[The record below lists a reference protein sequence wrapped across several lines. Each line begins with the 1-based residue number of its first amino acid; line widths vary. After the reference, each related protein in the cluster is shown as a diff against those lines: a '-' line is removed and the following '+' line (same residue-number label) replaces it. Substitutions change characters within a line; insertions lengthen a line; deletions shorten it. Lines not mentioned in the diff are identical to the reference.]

1 MRVRDEDPWGEPEF
15 SMAPLIDIVF
25 QLLIFFMVVSTYT
38 STNEKELGI
47 DLPEAQSATTP
58 GVAPDEIVIN
68 LFRDGHVTLGGR
80 EVARDALAGELTA
93 ASHSNPQVP
102 VSIRG
107 DRLVHHEDVVA
118 VMDACGM
125 AGLSNL
131 SVGTLDR

>member
-1 MRVRDEDPWGEPEF
+1 M
-15 SMAPLIDIVF
+15 
-25 QLLIFFMVVSTYT
+25 
-38 STNEKELGI
+38 
-47 DLPEAQSATTP
+47 
-58 GVAPDEIVIN
+58 
-68 LFRDGHVTLGGR
+68 GGR
-80 EVARDALAGELTA
+80 EITREALPGELA
-93 ASHSNPQVP
+93 AAAQSNQQVP